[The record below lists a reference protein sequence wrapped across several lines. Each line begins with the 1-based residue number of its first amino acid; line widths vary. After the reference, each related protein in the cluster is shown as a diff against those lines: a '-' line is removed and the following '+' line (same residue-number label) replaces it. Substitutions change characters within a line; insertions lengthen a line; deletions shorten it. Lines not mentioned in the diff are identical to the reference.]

1 MEIKVYVLSGGRLQI
16 FVDGVGISYD
26 QAAAATMQILDLLR
40 AQGIAVDQTSAIE
53 QHKDVGVEHLHI
65 HQHQEERHA

>member
-1 MEIKVYVLSGGRLQI
+1 MEIKVYALPGGRLQI
-16 FVDGVGISYD
+16 FVDGEGVSYD

-53 QHKDVGVEHLHI
+53 QHKDGGVAHVHL
-65 HQHQEERHA
+65 HQEERHG